1 MAVVVENR
9 GIERRGAIEVT
20 KIRSFVSRRDRTI
33 LSLSL
38 SLQMAV
44 VVVDWN

>member
-9 GIERRGAIEVT
+9 GIERRDAIEVT

-38 SLQMAV
+38 QMAV